1 MSALVA
7 GISIGQAR
15 GIAQALRGQRTE
27 FVRTPKTGGAPGL
40 GPRARRPAA
49 AYLPEATLGLAGLTV
64 AALTA
69 SRQSWLAAAPLAL
82 FGLGL
87 LWVALGSMRE

>member
-1 MSALVA
+1 
-7 GISIGQAR
+7 
-15 GIAQALRGQRTE
+15 
-27 FVRTPKTGGAPGL
+27 PGL